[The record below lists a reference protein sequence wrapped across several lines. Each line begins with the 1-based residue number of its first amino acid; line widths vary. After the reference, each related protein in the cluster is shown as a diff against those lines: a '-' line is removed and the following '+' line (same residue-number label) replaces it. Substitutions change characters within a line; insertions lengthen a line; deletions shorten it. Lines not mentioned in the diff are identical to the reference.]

1 MILAR
6 EATRGDGTRFLQ
18 RMVFKNISASEFDWS
33 WEASKDGG
41 ETWTVQWPIHYKRKA

>member
-6 EATRGDGTRFLQ
+6 EVARPDGARALQ
-18 RMVFKNISASEFDWS
+18 RMVFKNIGADEFDWS

-41 ETWTVQWPIHYKRKA
+41 KTWQVQWPIHYKRRK